1 MDGQQMHGHWVFAA
15 RPNYSHN
22 FSHMVTRHCT
32 VQHVFIDSDRF
43 AKIIRPAAVLCIFV
57 QTILGLY
64 ELASLQRPFD
74 ASNQLALVWQIVDSQ
89 PAALPP
95 ETPNDIVDI
104 IRGLL
109 QKDPCETECF
119 RSFRRLPKDV
129 FGDLPKWLKSP
140 MSKGT
145 TIAFRG
151 FGLHYGGMQRCSK
164 TGYQAVSRKEI
175 VCVKQQYDSI
185 YNSE

>member
-1 MDGQQMHGHWVFAA
+1 MRCLSGTVLGTPAYHPPELVSGKPYG
-15 RPNYSHN
+15 RPADAWALGICCQTNYSHN

-32 VQHVFIDSDRF
+32 VQHVFIHSERF

-119 RSFRRLPKDV
+119 RSFRRL
-129 FGDLPKWLKSP
+129 
-140 MSKGT
+140 
-145 TIAFRG
+145 
-151 FGLHYGGMQRCSK
+151 
-164 TGYQAVSRKEI
+164 
-175 VCVKQQYDSI
+175 
-185 YNSE
+185 